1 MLQDYA
7 STKRVLGSDD
17 LELLQRFLDAW
28 CEENGVEPES
38 DRAQAIASGLFNWYE
53 FELRDP
59 DHLKMDPP
67 EPLPESDEIRKLMRQ
82 LADV

>member
-7 STKRVLGSDD
+7 SAKRVLGSDD

-28 CEENGVEPES
+28 CEENGVEPDS
-38 DRAQAIASGLFNWYE
+38 DKAQAIASGLFNWYE

-59 DHLKMDPP
+59 DNLKMDPP
-67 EPLPESDEIRKLMRQ
+67 EPLPESDKIRKLMRQ
-82 LADV
+82 LAEV